1 MKKVTKKTLIDEL
14 ATHKDAAYALFA
26 RSPSGTRA
34 HFRCVIDDEQ
44 TAMAV
49 ARNYAAEYAALGK
62 TDYTYYVVKVLHRC
76 GIEDGKVV
84 DVSHCDESPT
94 GVRMFPENIHK
105 LYDLKK
111 SALTLLLE
119 LAGMANGDKNIIIT
133 PSEREKISKRTGL
146 NTQVIYNAT
155 RELVSSGL
163 LVRIIN
169 SVYMID
175 PGIFAVGS
183 DPKVIENR
191 KKFNELQ
198 KINMQVHYTK
208 DGRKIEVSLE

>member
-1 MKKVTKKTLIDEL
+1 MRDETSKPPRAIYSSKTTTQQVDASTGEVLTRTDTEKVLTKKDGTGTL
-14 ATHKDAAYALFA
+14 TFTK
-26 RSPSGTRA
+26 
-34 HFRCVIDDEQ
+34 
-44 TAMAV
+44 
-49 ARNYAAEYAALGK
+49 
-62 TDYTYYVVKVLHRC
+62 
-76 GIEDGKVV
+76 
-84 DVSHCDESPT
+84 
-94 GVRMFPENIHK
+94 MFYMDLCK
-105 LYDLKK
+105 LYGLKK
-111 SALTLLLE
+111 SAMMLFIE
-119 LAGMANGDKNIIIT
+119 LGGMIDDDKNNIIIT
-133 PSEREKISKRTGL
+133 PAEREKISKRTGL

-191 KKFNELQ
+191 KKFNDLQ